1 MTRTLMTK
9 EGANRLKEERYRLKN
24 IERPRIIQAIAEA
37 RAHGD
42 LRENAE
48 YAAAKE
54 QQGFIESRLAEIEAK
69 LSTAQVIDITE
80 ISRTGKVVFGSTV
93 TLLNL
98 NTEEQVAYTIVGEDE
113 ADLRIHKISVTSPI
127 ARAVIAKEPGDVA
140 GVDTPSGVVEYEVI
154 EVQYGYPVDAKVQE
168 Q

>member
-9 EGANRLKEERYRLKN
+9 EGANRLKEELYRLKN

-54 QQGFIESRLAEIEAK
+54 QQSFIESRLAEIEAK
-69 LSTAQVIDITE
+69 LSTAYVIDITKV
-80 ISRTGKVVFGSTV
+80 SKTGKVVFGAAV

-98 NTEEQVAYTIVGEDE
+98 NTKKQVFYSIVGEDE

-127 ARAVIAKEPGDVA
+127 ARAIIGKESGDVVV
-140 GVDTPSGVVEYEVI
+140 VDTPSGAVEYEVRD
-154 EVQYGYPVDAKVQE
+154 VQ
-168 Q
+168 